1 MTEKQVCEMCDNY
14 QIDKACEIKDK
25 CELRAIVK
33 ENKKLKEELKSVK
46 QELKQMKIQSSWE
59 KYPDMMGK

>member
-1 MTEKQVCEMCDNY
+1 MTEKQVCEMCENY
-14 QIDKACEIKDK
+14 STDKACEIKDK
-25 CELRAIVK
+25 CELRTLVK

-46 QELKQMKIQSSWE
+46 RELNEMKAISSWE